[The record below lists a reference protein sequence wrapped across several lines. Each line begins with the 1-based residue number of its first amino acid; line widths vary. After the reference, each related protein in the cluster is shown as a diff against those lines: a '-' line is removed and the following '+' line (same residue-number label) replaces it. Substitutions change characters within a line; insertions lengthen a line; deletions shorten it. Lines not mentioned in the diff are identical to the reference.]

1 MKITKSIL
9 KKIIKEEILRE
20 SLAVN
25 EAIQKLRQ
33 LALNPKKLTN
43 IKKAY
48 SIVKKI
54 KKQEPEKGSVAYDY
68 FISKFGEV
76 GLKIAE
82 HLAARWSKNKQAIL
96 DLSGEDLRGYDFE
109 NLHNNRTILIFKAS
123 EPPRESVGNVP
134 PEQRRIWPGRTYAA
148 GYPVINHPSAKLAK
162 LVNFSNA
169 NMQGAVLDR
178 AYLQY
183 GSLEGANLNNASMLN
198 AQFNYLN
205 LKGAKLNNAKASVI
219 YCTETDFSNA
229 VLKGAELNSALLYRS
244 SLNKAD
250 LSGANLELASMENI
264 NAIGANFSG
273 VYAKG
278 CKFEDSNL
286 SNADFSNADLTVTN
300 FVRSNIEGV
309 NFTGAKGI
317 PVEVSTFRRR
327 FEGATWNDQTIFPE
341 DFDRSILEVPE
352 Q

>member
-1 MKITKSIL
+1 MKITKSIF
-9 KKIIKEEILRE
+9 KKIIREEILRE

-25 EAIQKLRQ
+25 KAVYKIKN

-54 KKQEPEKGSVAYDY
+54 QKQEPERGSVAYDY

-82 HLAARWSKNKQAIL
+82 HLTARWSKSKQTTL
-96 DLSGEDLRGYDFE
+96 DLSGKNLRGYDFE
-109 NLHNNRTILIFKAS
+109 YLHNNANISIFQAS
-123 EPPRESVGNVP
+123 EPPRKSVGNVP
-134 PEQRRIWPGRTYAA
+134 PEQRSTWPDRTVR
-148 GYPVINHPSAKLAK
+148 PMSNDPEAKLAK
-162 LVNFSNA
+162 LVNFSKA
-169 NMQGAVLDR
+169 NMEGAVLNR
-178 AYLQY
+178 AVLLY
-183 GSLEGANLNNASMLN
+183 GNLEKATLNNASMLH
-198 AQFNYLN
+198 ARFFYSN
-205 LKGAKLNNAKASVI
+205 LKGAKLNNAKASAI
-219 YCTETDFSNA
+219 YCTEADFSNA
-229 VLKGAELNSALLYRS
+229 VLKGAELNSALFDRS

-273 VYAKG
+273 VHAKG
-278 CKFEDSNL
+278 CTFEDSNL
-286 SNADFSNADLTVTN
+286 SNADFSNANLAVTN

-327 FEGATWNDQTIFPE
+327 FAGATWNDQTIFPE
-341 DFDRSILEVPE
+341 GFDRSILEDSE